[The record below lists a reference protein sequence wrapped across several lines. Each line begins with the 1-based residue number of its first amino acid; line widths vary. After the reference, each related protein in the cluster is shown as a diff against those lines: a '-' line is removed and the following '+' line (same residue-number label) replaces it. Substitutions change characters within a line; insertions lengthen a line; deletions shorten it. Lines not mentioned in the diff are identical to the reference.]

1 MSDWLWWNILAALEV
16 LVFWMEWSNYK
27 WKTIRNTAVKFIWN
41 AKTEQ
46 ERIDLVY
53 SIPYWWRKDLKK
65 EISTI
70 LMGLPK
76 DWTELNEQE
85 IESLF

>member
-1 MSDWLWWNILAALEV
+1 MSDWLWWNILTALLV

-27 WKTIRNTAVKFIWN
+27 WKTIRSTAVKFVWN
-41 AKTEQ
+41 AKTER

-65 EISTI
+65 EISI
-70 LMGLPK
+70 VLMGLPK
-76 DWTELNEQE
+76 DWTDLNE
-85 IESLF
+85 